1 MSTDLPYPTAHL
13 AERMTKV
20 ETRQEHQDA
29 AVAALLTTTAVHSEQ
44 MIGVKEDVQ
53 QVRQTLSSILKAIW
67 ALVLVLIPVAAG
79 IISLAVNGG

>member
-44 MIGVKEDVQ
+44 MVTVKEDV
-53 QVRQTLSSILKAIW
+53 VEVKQTLSNILRAIW
-67 ALVLVLIPVAAG
+67 ALVLVLIPVAFG
-79 IISLAVNGG
+79 IIVLAIQGG

>member
-1 MSTDLPYPTAHL
+1 MSTDIPYPTNL
-13 AERMTKV
+13 LIERVAKV

-29 AVAALLTTTAVHSEQ
+29 AVAALLTTSAVHSEQ

-53 QVRQTLSSILKAIW
+53 QVRQTLSSILRAIW

-79 IISLAVNGG
+79 IITLAFKGG